1 VTAHLTEYLIAH
13 QKLIE
18 RMLNINEYLN
28 GVTVLILLAVIVAL
42 WHQQGMLQRIERQGT
57 RAR

>member
-1 VTAHLTEYLIAH
+1 MTAYLIAH

-28 GVTVLILLAVIVAL
+28 GVTVVILLVVIVAL
-42 WHQQGMLQRIERQGT
+42 WHQQVMLQRIEERLPL
-57 RAR
+57 AR